1 MNRILPLFRRTLARR
16 LARAPR
22 LDRRLRRRPR
32 HLPARLLVARRER
45 AVRRH
50 DRLPSPEL
58 VNTLGYDQIATG
70 AGYVQATFFGL
81 VGFVMISIAA
91 VGWGTGAIA
100 NDEETGQLELT
111 LAHGVTRGQLYAERT
126 AAVAVKLAWLGLV
139 AVVMVLVLN
148 GPSDLGVE
156 VGPLFAAAGAFVG
169 LGLLA
174 ASASIAVGGISRATQ
189 LVTRRRRRRRR
200 VRLHRERARQSDR
213 GPKGCTTTR
222 RSAGRTALTRSP
234 TGGTGAS
241 GSSTASPRSSSSS
254 AGSSSAVETSRSEG
268 VERADAA
275 ATRRGIRRSCSAVTW
290 WLRQT
295 CHAGN
300 C

>member
-1 MNRILPLFRRTLARR
+1 MKRVLPLFRRALLDGWRGLLGWSAGIVAVLAIYLPVYSS
-16 LARAPR
+16 LAANGQFE
-22 LDRRLRRRPR
+22 DMIAS
-32 HLPARLLVARRER
+32 LP
-45 AVRRH
+45 
-50 DRLPSPEL
+50 PEL

-139 AVVMVLVLN
+139 AVVMVLALD
-148 GPSDLGVE
+148 GPSDLGIE

-174 ASASIAVGGISRATQ
+174 ASAAIAVGGIS
-189 LVTRRRRRRRR
+189 
-200 VRLHRERARQSDR
+200 
-213 GPKGCTTTR
+213 GR
-222 RSAGRTALTRSP
+222 RSWSLGAGAAVAVYGYTVNALGNQTEDLRWLHDYSPFSWAYGADPVTDGWDWRIWLVCPPAARSRRCRPQRRPTR
-234 TGGTGAS
+234 
-241 GSSTASPRSSSSS
+241 
-254 AGSSSAVETSRSEG
+254 
-268 VERADAA
+268 AA
-275 ATRRGIRRSCSAVTW
+275 AP
-290 WLRQT
+290 
-295 CHAGN
+295 
-300 C
+300 

>member
-1 MNRILPLFRRTLARR
+1 MIASLP
-16 LARAPR
+16 
-22 LDRRLRRRPR
+22 
-32 HLPARLLVARRER
+32 
-45 AVRRH
+45 
-50 DRLPSPEL
+50 PEL

-139 AVVMVLVLN
+139 AVVMVLALD
-148 GPSDLGVE
+148 GPSDLGIE

-174 ASASIAVGGISRATQ
+174 ASASIAVGGISGRRSWSLGAGAAVAVYGYTVNALGNQ
-189 LVTRRRRRRRR
+189 TEDLKWLHDYSPFSWAYGADPVTDGWDWRIWLVYGVAALLLLVGWLVFRRRD
-200 VRLHRERARQSDR
+200 VA
-213 GPKGCTTTR
+213 
-222 RSAGRTALTRSP
+222 
-234 TGGTGAS
+234 
-241 GSSTASPRSSSSS
+241 
-254 AGSSSAVETSRSEG
+254 
-268 VERADAA
+268 
-275 ATRRGIRRSCSAVTW
+275 I
-290 WLRQT
+290 
-295 CHAGN
+295 
-300 C
+300 